1 MDGLTCDQLAQYWG
15 CLPGNDCYGTCRLAA
30 QRALDDLIAV
40 RDPCL
45 LRSAA
50 RWAGTQVW
58 LDWEPAN
65 TVRGAEW
72 PDDGGGPG
80 RGSHC
85 N

>member
-1 MDGLTCDQLAQYWG
+1 MADLTCDQLAQYRG
-15 CLPGNDCYGTCRLAA
+15 CRAGNDCYDTCRLAA
-30 QRALDDLIAV
+30 QRAMDNPIAAA
-40 RDPCL
+40 DPREL
-45 LRSAA
+45 GSAA
-50 RWAGTQVW
+50 RWAADQAW